1 MENVMTKG
9 FCELNENEI
18 MRTEGGRSARS
29 IYKQERELYYAQQAK
44 FTEYVMNGGVLPEEA
59 AHYWGIY

>member
-1 MENVMTKG
+1 MNNVMTKG

-18 MRTEGGRSARS
+18 MGTEGGRSARS
-29 IYKQERELYYAQQAK
+29 IYKQERELYNTQKAI
-44 FTEYVMNGGVLPEEA
+44 FTEYVHNGGVLPEPV